1 MGHGENPSTHFC
13 GNIFNVCWQGNICQ
27 YHGNLNQFCTLFF
40 SSPAPSIDYSG
51 NLKYPLRSLDNQ
63 VNPCVKPPIIPSNR
77 NMLPPKPRSYEERR
91 ATTNYETMN
100 NENVTNS
107 RNYRENS
114 SDVSP
119 IRRNYRENSFDIA
132 PARLGSVGPG
142 GRSEEDNPRRQ
153 RSWRSQIRDQQLAD
167 NRRLL
172 ESVKRKCSPT
182 PERERC
188 YTTDKQFG
196 PSSPQVKQTYTTDN
210 QTNKN
215 HRYNTREDN
224 KKNDWMPVHELAI
237 NKHTK
242 VRKFIKRSLQLE
254 PLPFRNR

>member
-1 MGHGENPSTHFC
+1 M
-13 GNIFNVCWQGNICQ
+13 
-27 YHGNLNQFCTLFF
+27 
-40 SSPAPSIDYSG
+40 
-51 NLKYPLRSLDNQ
+51 
-63 VNPCVKPPIIPSNR
+63 IPSNR
-77 NMLPPKPRSYEERR
+77 NMLPPLAKPRSYEERR

-114 SDVSP
+114 SDISP
-119 IRRNYRENSFDIA
+119 TRRNYRENSFDIA

-196 PSSPQVKQTYTTDN
+196 PSPQIKQTYTTDN
-210 QTNKN
+210 QTNRN
-215 HRYNTREDN
+215 YHYNTREDN
-224 KKNDWMPVHELAI
+224 KNNEWMPVHELAI

-242 VRKFIKRSLQLE
+242 VRF
-254 PLPFRNR
+254 F

>member
-1 MGHGENPSTHFC
+1 
-13 GNIFNVCWQGNICQ
+13 
-27 YHGNLNQFCTLFF
+27 
-40 SSPAPSIDYSG
+40 
-51 NLKYPLRSLDNQ
+51 
-63 VNPCVKPPIIPSNR
+63 
-77 NMLPPKPRSYEERR
+77 MLPPKPRSYEERR

-114 SDVSP
+114 SDISP

-196 PSSPQVKQTYTTDN
+196 PSSPQVNKQTYTTDN

-242 VRKFIKRSLQLE
+242 VRKFIKKVSPIRAVAI
-254 PLPFRNR
+254 

>member
-1 MGHGENPSTHFC
+1 M
-13 GNIFNVCWQGNICQ
+13 
-27 YHGNLNQFCTLFF
+27 
-40 SSPAPSIDYSG
+40 
-51 NLKYPLRSLDNQ
+51 
-63 VNPCVKPPIIPSNR
+63 IPSNR
-77 NMLPPKPRSYEERR
+77 NMLPPTSLAKPRSYEERR
-91 ATTNYETMN
+91 ATTNYETIN

-114 SDVSP
+114 SDISP

-242 VRKFIKRSLQLE
+242 VRKFIKKSSLQSE